1 MIPKPQTCS
10 GDVDSLP
17 LEPLWVLES
26 DGITH
31 GQAWLLVP
39 CSDSGE
45 TGRQRPGQCS
55 AVPCRCVLKYMY
67 PVFRCFYSGFDLL
80 LVHGALSQPSLPFT
94 LHECSQAPAP
104 CESALPAGPAVP
116 GWPGEPA
123 TCWLRVPSFSSDFPW
138 RRTSEG
144 QTSTRKASAACWE
157 ECGSANRAHPW
168 FILISGDCFWQ
179 AAQWC
184 LWPEGQKLH
193 KNGNAPWCWEQP
205 PAPSM
210 THMPPRMGVSHRM
223 G

>member
-31 GQAWLLVP
+31 GQAWLLAP

-55 AVPCRCVLKYMY
+55 AVPCGCVLKYMY

-123 TCWLRVPSFSSDFPW
+123 TCWLRVQSFSSDFPG
-138 RRTSEG
+138 EG
-144 QTSTRKASAACWE
+144 HRKVKPPPGKPQQHVGRSADRPIEPIHGLFSLAVIVSGRQLSGV
-157 ECGSANRAHPW
+157 CGLRVRNSIKTGMRPGAVSSP
-168 FILISGDCFWQ
+168 
-179 AAQWC
+179 
-184 LWPEGQKLH
+184 
-193 KNGNAPWCWEQP
+193 QP
-205 PAPSM
+205 PA
-210 THMPPRMGVSHRM
+210 
-223 G
+223 